1 MLVREPNGFKKCINP
16 LSIVGRTLVK
26 QFRQEDRTR
35 KKRGMKI
42 GDRTNRV
49 IDRGRD

>member
-1 MLVREPNGFKKCINP
+1 MLVREPNGFKKCNH

-35 KKRGMKI
+35 KKNSMKI
-42 GDRTNRV
+42 GDRTSRV
-49 IDRGRD
+49 RGSD